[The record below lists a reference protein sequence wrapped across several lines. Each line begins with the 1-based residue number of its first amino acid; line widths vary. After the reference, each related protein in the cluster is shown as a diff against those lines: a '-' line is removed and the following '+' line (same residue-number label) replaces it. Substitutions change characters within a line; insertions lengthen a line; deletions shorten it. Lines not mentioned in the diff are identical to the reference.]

1 MFFVTFPHYAFVT
14 PILQRKPV
22 FQQILYIYSF
32 VLSCNTYQVI
42 SKIHQYCR
50 QGTEFKSYSINS
62 FPPVVIRSMWHMLA
76 SFVFVCIC
84 CLNKVSPMDFFLVSK
99 FFMLYFSLLVWNNIM
114 SKKMYL
120 SSLKKKA
127 LLLKDATHLPSLQ
140 GVIIVLL
147 VEGLAWMWVAADWAG

>member
-1 MFFVTFPHYAFVT
+1 MSIKKKSFPIIVSQHIELRKYILKVILSILLPPIQFQYHMFFVTFPHYAFVT
-14 PILQRKPV
+14 AVLQRKPV

-62 FPPVVIRSMWHMLA
+62 FPPVVIRSVWHILA

-84 CLNKVSPMDFFLVSK
+84 CLNKMSPMDFFWFPSFSCCTSVS
-99 FFMLYFSLLVWNNIM
+99 
-114 SKKMYL
+114 
-120 SSLKKKA
+120 
-127 LLLKDATHLPSLQ
+127 
-140 GVIIVLL
+140 
-147 VEGLAWMWVAADWAG
+147 